1 MALEITADRA
11 KAESAAIAG
20 RLPPLLIAAERI
32 AATVIQGVHGRRRVG
47 SGDVFWQHRPY
58 YPGDEL
64 RRLDW
69 RQSAKSD
76 KVYLRQMEWSAAQTV
91 YLWCDLSPSMDYASG
106 RDLPTKAE
114 RAMVLL
120 LALAGVL
127 SRAGERVALLGDP
140 EPPISGRAVAER
152 LADRLQH
159 RAQAVLSG
167 TTPAKDAR
175 DQGLPPPVRLPA
187 HAHAVLI
194 GDFLSPLPEFRA
206 LIERFAGR
214 DVRGH
219 LLQVLDPAEVAMPF
233 LGRVR
238 FRGLEREGEV
248 LMSRV
253 ETVREAYLAKLD
265 AHRAELTALARH
277 AGWSFSTHTTDAPG
291 APALLALYQ
300 WLAADK
306 RFRR

>member
-1 MALEITADRA
+1 MALAITADRA
-11 KAESAAIAG
+11 KAESATIAG

-32 AATVIQGVHGRRRVG
+32 AATVTQGVHGRRRVG

-64 RRLDW
+64 KRLDW

-76 KVYLRQMEWSAAQTV
+76 KVYLREMEWSAAQTV
-91 YLWCDLSPSMDYASG
+91 YLWCDLSPSMDYASKK
-106 RDLPTKAE
+106 DLPTKAE
-114 RAMVLL
+114 RSLVLL
-120 LALAGVL
+120 LALSNVL
-127 SRAGERVALLGDP
+127 SRAGERVALIGDP

-159 RAQAVLSG
+159 RTQV
-167 TTPAKDAR
+167 AR
-175 DQGLPPPVRLPA
+175 NNAENERSLPPPVPLPA
-187 HAHAVLI
+187 HAHAVMI
-194 GDFLSPLPEFRA
+194 SDFLSPIDEFRA
-206 LIERFAGR
+206 LIERFAAR

-238 FRGLEREGEV
+238 FRGMEREGEV

-253 ETVREAYLAKLD
+253 ESIRDQYLAKLD
-265 AHRAELTALARH
+265 AHREELRTLARH
-277 AGWSFSTHTTDAPG
+277 AGWSFSTHATDAPG

-306 RFRR
+306 RFRA

>member
-1 MALEITADRA
+1 MSVTITADRA

-32 AATVIQGVHGRRRVG
+32 AATVTQGVHGRRRVG
-47 SGDVFWQHRPY
+47 SGEVFWQHRPY

-64 RRLDW
+64 KRLDW

-76 KVYLRQMEWSAAQTV
+76 KIYLRQMEWSAAQTV
-91 YLWCDLSPSMDYASG
+91 YLWCDLSPSMDYASKK
-106 RDLPTKAE
+106 DLPTKAE

-120 LALAGVL
+120 LALSSVL

-140 EPPISGRAVAER
+140 EPPISGRSVAER

-159 RAQAVLSG
+159 RTQVAQTRADDDKAERS
-167 TTPAKDAR
+167 
-175 DQGLPPPVRLPA
+175 LPPPVLLPA
-187 HAHAVLI
+187 HAHAVMI
-194 GDFLSPLPEFRA
+194 SDFLQPVEEFRA
-206 LIERFAGR
+206 LIERFAAR

-238 FRGLEREGEV
+238 FRGLEREGEL

-253 ETVREAYLAKLD
+253 ESIRGQYLNKLD
-265 AHRAELTALARH
+265 AHREELRTLARH
-277 AGWSFSTHTTDAPG
+277 AGWSFSTHVTDAPG

-306 RFRR
+306 RFRA

>member
-1 MALEITADRA
+1 MSVAITADRA

-32 AATVIQGVHGRRRVG
+32 AATVTQGVHGRRRVG

-64 RRLDW
+64 KRLDW

-76 KVYLRQMEWSAAQTV
+76 KIYLRQMEWSAAQTV
-91 YLWCDLSPSMDYASG
+91 YLWCDLSPSMDYASKK
-106 RDLPTKAE
+106 DLPTKAE
-114 RAMVLL
+114 RSLVLL
-120 LALAGVL
+120 LALSSVL
-127 SRAGERVALLGDP
+127 ARAGERVALLGDP

-159 RAQAVLSG
+159 RTQVAQSHVDDEKSE
-167 TTPAKDAR
+167 R
-175 DQGLPPPVRLPA
+175 SLPPPVLLPA
-187 HAHAVLI
+187 HAHAVMI
-194 GDFLSPLPEFRA
+194 SDFLQPIEEFRS
-206 LIERFAGR
+206 LIEKFAAR

-238 FRGLEREGEV
+238 FKGLEREGEL

-253 ETVREAYLAKLD
+253 ESIRDQYLNKLE
-265 AHRAELTALARH
+265 AHREELRTLARH
-277 AGWSFSTHTTDAPG
+277 AGWSFSTHVTDAPG
-291 APALLALYQ
+291 APALLSLYQ

-306 RFRR
+306 RFRA

>member
-1 MALEITADRA
+1 
-11 KAESAAIAG
+11 
-20 RLPPLLIAAERI
+20 LPPLLIAAERI
-32 AATVIQGVHGRRRVG
+32 AATVTQGVHGRRRVG

-76 KVYLRQMEWSAAQTV
+76 KIYLREMEWSAAQTV
-91 YLWCDLSPSMDYASG
+91 YLWCDLSPSMDYASA
-106 RDLPTKAE
+106 RDLHTKAE
-114 RAMVLL
+114 RGMVLL
-120 LALAGVL
+120 LALSNVL
-127 SRAGERVALLGDP
+127 SRAGERVALIGDP

-159 RAQAVLSG
+159 RTQVAQNQAGSDKG
-167 TTPAKDAR
+167 ER
-175 DQGLPPPVRLPA
+175 SLPPYVLLPA

-194 GDFLSPLPEFRA
+194 SDFLSPVDEFRA
-206 LIERFAGR
+206 LIERFAAR

-238 FRGLEREGEV
+238 FKGLEREGEL

-253 ETVREAYLAKLD
+253 ESIRDQYLAKLD
-265 AHRAELTALARH
+265 SHREQLRNLARH
-277 AGWSFSTHTTDAPG
+277 AGWSFSTHVTDAPG

>member
-1 MALEITADRA
+1 MALAITADRA

-32 AATVIQGVHGRRRVG
+32 AATVTQGVHGRRRVG

-76 KVYLRQMEWSAAQTV
+76 KIYLRQMEWSAAQTV
-91 YLWCDLSPSMDYASG
+91 YLWCDLSPSMDYASKK
-106 RDLPTKAE
+106 DLPTKAE
-114 RAMVLL
+114 RSMVLL
-120 LALAGVL
+120 LALSNVL
-127 SRAGERVALLGDP
+127 SRAGERVALIGDP

-159 RAQAVLSG
+159 RAQVAQGG
-167 TTPAKDAR
+167 TENNKGGER
-175 DQGLPPPVRLPA
+175 SLPPPVLLPA
-187 HAHAVLI
+187 HAHAVI
-194 GDFLSPLPEFRA
+194 ISDFLSPIDEFRA
-206 LIERFAGR
+206 LIERFAAR
-214 DVRGH
+214 DVHGH

-233 LGRVR
+233 LGRIR
-238 FRGLEREGEV
+238 FKGLEREGE
-248 LMSRV
+248 LILSRV
-253 ETVREAYLAKLD
+253 ESIRDEYLAKLD
-265 AHRAELTALARH
+265 AHREALRTLARH
-277 AGWSFSTHTTDAPG
+277 AGWSFSTHVTDAPG

-306 RFRR
+306 RFRA

>member
-1 MALEITADRA
+1 MALGLTADRA
-11 KAESAAIAG
+11 KAESAVIAG

-32 AATVIQGVHGRRRVG
+32 AATVVQGVHGRRRVG
-47 SGDVFWQHRPY
+47 SGEVFWQHRPY

-91 YLWCDLSPSMDYASG
+91 YLWCDLSPSMDYASAEN
-106 RDLPTKAE
+106 LPTKAE
-114 RAMVLL
+114 RAAVLL
-120 LALAGVL
+120 LALASVL

-140 EPPISGRAVAER
+140 EPPISGRSVSER
-152 LADRLQH
+152 LADRLLH
-159 RAQAVLSG
+159 QARVQGEAKESG
-167 TTPAKDAR
+167 ER
-175 DQGLPPPVRLPA
+175 SLPPPQLLPS

-194 GDFLSPLPEFRA
+194 GDFFSPLPVLREM
-206 LIERFAGR
+206 IERFAGR
-214 DVRGH
+214 DIRGH
-219 LLQVLDPAEVAMPF
+219 LLQVLDPAEIAMPF

-238 FRGLEREGEV
+238 FRGLEREGEI

-253 ETVREAYLAKLD
+253 ETVREAYLAKLE
-265 AHRAELTALARH
+265 AHQEELRALARH
-277 AGWSFSTHTTDAPG
+277 AGWSFSTHATDAPG

-306 RFRR
+306 RFRQ